1 MSLTQVQQGMVG
13 TQTSIPMTYGAIGS
27 GNSSIMK
34 NRIINGAMVIDQRN
48 GGASSTSN
56 QVYTVDR
63 WIYVGSQASKGTWG
77 QNLNSVTAPIGFTN
91 YLGFQS
97 SSAYSV
103 GSTDKFA
110 FAQDIEGYNWA
121 DLNWGTANAKT
132 VTLSFQV
139 YSSLTGT
146 FGGSVTNYAQT
157 RAYPFTY
164 TVSSANTWTQ
174 ISITIS
180 GDTSGTWVGATNG
193 GALQLNIGLGV
204 GSTLSGTAG
213 SWAGTNYFSAT
224 GATSIVG
231 TNGATF
237 YLTGVQLEV
246 GSSATGFEY
255 RQYQQELALCQ
266 RYYFRRNVVDAST
279 DVVAIMQCY
288 NSSGAYGKLFD
299 LPVTMRATPTGSLS
313 SITHFRGSNSAGSNT
328 AAFSAGFIDYLSP
341 TTIGT
346 QGFSGVSGLTA
357 GNATIITGN
366 TSSAWIAVSAEL

>member
-1 MSLTQVQQGMVG
+1 MAYG
-13 TQTSIPMTYGAIGS
+13 TVNADVIGTSVAGSNLGAGDA
-27 GNSSIMK
+27 SIMK
-34 NRIINGAMVIDQRN
+34 NRIINGAMVIDQRF

-56 QVYTVDR
+56 QVYTIDR

-103 GSTDKFA
+103 GSSDKFA

-132 VTLSFQV
+132 VTLSFWV

-146 FGGSVTNYAQT
+146 FGGSLQNYAQT
-157 RAYPFTY
+157 RSYPFSY

-174 ISITIS
+174 ISITIA
-180 GDTSGTWVGATNG
+180 GDTTGTWVGATNG
-193 GALQLNIGLGV
+193 GALQLNIAMGV

-213 SWAGTNYFSAT
+213 AWASAYYFSAT
-224 GATSIVG
+224 GATSVVG

-237 YLTGVQLEV
+237 YITGVQLEV

-255 RQYQQELALCQ
+255 VNYQTSLANCQ
-266 RYYFRRNVVDAST
+266 RYYAKMTALNTGSYNVFGSGYGQSST
-279 DVVAIMQCY
+279 AGTMFVKY
-288 NSSGAYGKLFD
+288 
-299 LPVTMRATPTGSLS
+299 PVTMRAAATVSQSNLAVANPSVLQNVTAISNADCGSDTSQVSCTVASGLTTGAAYLLYASGS
-313 SITHFRGSNSAGSNT
+313 SNAYI
-328 AAFSAGFIDYLSP
+328 AFSA
-341 TTIGT
+341 
-346 QGFSGVSGLTA
+346 
-357 GNATIITGN
+357 
-366 TSSAWIAVSAEL
+366 EL